1 MKIGFLDESKG
12 TATQRCT
19 KHGQRLSMVK
29 GIRSKWL
36 ERSGTRGVRK
46 LLHVAEGY
54 ETYKGKGNR

>member
-1 MKIGFLDESKG
+1 MKVREQPLRD
-12 TATQRCT
+12 A
-19 KHGQRLSMVK
+19 LSMVK

-54 ETYKGKGNR
+54 ETYKGKGIR